1 LVVGETNGTG
11 DEKPSTEGLPMVE
24 APTLTQ
30 PQPTYSMSSADV
42 TPRRFYNSVG
52 MNPRMVRFYLVEKG
66 IDLPRQEVDLL
77 GAENRRSE
85 YLQINPAGQL
95 PALELSD
102 GSFITETAAIMEYLE
117 ELHPEPPLIGSNASE
132 RAITR
137 MWWRRV
143 EIGICRPMVL
153 AFYYGAGL
161 GLFKTRIKCYPEQ
174 VEAQKEIAR
183 TGMRWLD
190 GVMNEP
196 WLAGD
201 RFTVADICLY
211 AYIDQLSSVG
221 QAIPDDLER
230 LKAWFNRV
238 GERPGA
244 EPSLSKELPMGMR
257 C

>member
-1 LVVGETNGTG
+1 
-11 DEKPSTEGLPMVE
+11 MVD

-30 PQPTYSMSSADV
+30 PQPTYSDQSREA
-42 TPRRFYNSVG
+42 TPRRFFNSVG
-52 MNPRMVRFYLVEKG
+52 MNPRMVRFYLVEKA
-66 IDLPRQEVDLL
+66 IDIPRQEVDLL
-77 GAENRRSE
+77 GAENRRGE
-85 YLQINPAGQL
+85 YLRMNPAGQL

-102 GSFITETAAIMEYLE
+102 GTFISETAAIMEYLE
-117 ELHPEPPLIGSNASE
+117 ELHPEPPLIGSNPEE

-153 AFYYGAGL
+153 GFYYGEGL
-161 GLFKTRIKCYPEQ
+161 GLFETRIKCYPEQ
-174 VEAQKEIAR
+174 SDAQKEIAR

-196 WLAGD
+196 CLAGN

-211 AYIDQLSSVG
+211 SYIDQLSSVG

-230 LKAWFNRV
+230 LNAWFERV
-238 GERPGA
+238 GERPA
-244 EPSLSKELPMGMR
+244 ADASLSEVLPMGMR

>member
-1 LVVGETNGTG
+1 MT
-11 DEKPSTEGLPMVE
+11 E

-30 PQPTYSMSSADV
+30 PQPTYSELSSEV
-42 TPRRFYNSVG
+42 SPRRLYNSVE
-52 MNPRMVRFYLVEKG
+52 MTPRMVRFYLLEKRT
-66 IDLPRQEVDLL
+66 DLPRQEVDLL
-77 GAENRRSE
+77 GAGNRRGE
-85 YLQINPAGQL
+85 YLQNNPAGQL

-102 GSFITETAAIMEYLE
+102 GTFISETAAIMEYLE
-117 ELHPEPPLIGSNASE
+117 ELNPEPPLIGSTPEE
-132 RAITR
+132 RAVTR

-153 AFYYGAGL
+153 GFYYGEGL
-161 GLFKTRIKCYPEQ
+161 ELFKTRIKCYPEQ
-174 VEAQKEIAR
+174 AEAQKEIAR

-211 AYIDQLSSVG
+211 SYIDQLRSVG
-221 QAIPDDLER
+221 QAIPDDLAR
-230 LKAWFNRV
+230 LRAWFDRV

>member
-1 LVVGETNGTG
+1 
-11 DEKPSTEGLPMVE
+11 MVE
-24 APTLTQ
+24 IVTLVE
-30 PQPTYSMSSADV
+30 PQPTYSQESGEV
-42 TPRRFYNSVG
+42 TPRRLFNSVG
-52 MNPRMVRFYLVEKG
+52 MNPRMVRFYLVEKA

-85 YLQINPAGQL
+85 YLQMNPAGQL

-102 GSFITETAAIMEYLE
+102 GTFIGETAAIMEYLE
-117 ELHPEPPLIGSNASE
+117 ELHPELPLIGSNAEE

-153 AFYYGAGL
+153 GFYYAEGL

-174 VEAQKEIAR
+174 AEAQKEIAR

-190 GVMNEP
+190 GAMNEP

-201 RFTVADICLY
+201 RFTTADICLY
-211 AYIDQLSSVG
+211 SYIDQLSSVG
-221 QAIPDDLER
+221 QAIPADLPR
-230 LKAWFNRV
+230 LNAWFRRV
-238 GERPGA
+238 GERPA
-244 EPSLSKELPMGMR
+244 ADASLSKELPMGMR

>member
-1 LVVGETNGTG
+1 
-11 DEKPSTEGLPMVE
+11 MVE

-30 PQPTYSMSSADV
+30 PQPTHARASDEV

-85 YLQINPAGQL
+85 YLQRNPAGQL

-102 GSFITETAAIMEYLE
+102 GTFISETAAIMEYLE
-117 ELHPEPPLIGSNASE
+117 ELYPEPALIGSNAEE
-132 RAITR
+132 RAVTR

-153 AFYYGAGL
+153 GFYYGEGL
-161 GLFKTRIKCYPEQ
+161 ELFKTRIKTYPEQ
-174 VEAQKEIAR
+174 ADAQKEIAR

-190 GVMNEP
+190 GVMNAP

-211 AYIDQLSSVG
+211 SYIDQLRSVG
-221 QAIPDDLER
+221 QAIPDDLAR
-230 LKAWFNRV
+230 LRAWFDRV

>member
-1 LVVGETNGTG
+1 
-11 DEKPSTEGLPMVE
+11 MIE
-24 APTLTQ
+24 APTLAQ
-30 PQPTYSMSSADV
+30 PQPTHSRATGGA
-42 TPRRFYNSVG
+42 TPVRFYNSVG
-52 MNPRMVRFYLVEKG
+52 MNPRMVRFYFIEKG

-77 GAENRRSE
+77 GAENRRDE
-85 YLQINPAGQL
+85 YLQKNSAAQL

-102 GSFITETAAIMEYLE
+102 GTFISETAAIMEYLE
-117 ELHPEPPLIGSNASE
+117 ELHPEPPLIGSTPEE
-132 RAITR
+132 RAVTR

-153 AFYYGAGL
+153 GFYYGEGL

-174 VEAQKEIAR
+174 AEAQKEIAR

-196 WLAGD
+196 WLVGD
-201 RFTVADICLY
+201 RFTTADICLY
-211 AYIDQLSSVG
+211 SYIDQLRSVG
-221 QAIPDDLER
+221 QAIPDDLAR
-230 LKAWFNRV
+230 LQAWFDRV